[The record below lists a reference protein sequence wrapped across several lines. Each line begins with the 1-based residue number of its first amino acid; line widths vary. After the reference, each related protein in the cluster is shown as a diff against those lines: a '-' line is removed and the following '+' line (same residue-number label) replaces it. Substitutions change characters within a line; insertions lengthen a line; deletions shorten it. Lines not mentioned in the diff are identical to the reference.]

1 MAEKKKISDKELW
14 KWGICI
20 SVIVIAMISYFFIRN
35 AMLYD
40 GDFLGMRSL
49 TEASEMYAREDI
61 KPSNRPTPMNLGMGL
76 GEMLNTTQYMG
87 KTWANATFQSFV
99 AVFGYMDVYAPDWVY
114 NVYKIVLLLGGI
126 GIIIRLVQRLKNDRT
141 KQIKEQVIFHV
152 NMLICMVIPIG
163 LSIYYSYA
171 TDYQPQGRYCY
182 PMLLALTYFVAKG
195 MESLVKLLPSEKAQ
209 MMLCRTMSALFGAIT
224 GYVYLSMYMFWL

>member
-1 MAEKKKISDKELW
+1 M
-14 KWGICI
+14 
-20 SVIVIAMISYFFIRN
+20 IVVAMISYFFIRN

-61 KPSNRPTPMNLGMGL
+61 KPSNRSTPMNLGMGL

-114 NVYKIVLLLGGI
+114 NVYKIVLLLGVI

-152 NMLICMVIPIG
+152 NMLICMVIPVG
-163 LSIYYSYA
+163 LKYILQLRNRLSA
-171 TDYQPQGRYCY
+171 TGT
-182 PMLLALTYFVAKG
+182 LLLSDAAGIDIFCCKGDGVFGEAASFGKSADDVVPYNECIIWSHNGVCIFVHVYV
-195 MESLVKLLPSEKAQ
+195 L
-209 MMLCRTMSALFGAIT
+209 AIINRKRC
-224 GYVYLSMYMFWL
+224 LIK

>member
-1 MAEKKKISDKELW
+1 MQYLCFLCFRIMAEKKKISDKELW

-87 KTWANATFQSFV
+87 KTWANATFQSL
-99 AVFGYMDVYAPDWVY
+99 W
-114 NVYKIVLLLGGI
+114 
-126 GIIIRLVQRLKNDRT
+126 Q
-141 KQIKEQVIFHV
+141 
-152 NMLICMVIPIG
+152 
-163 LSIYYSYA
+163 
-171 TDYQPQGRYCY
+171 
-182 PMLLALTYFVAKG
+182 
-195 MESLVKLLPSEKAQ
+195 SLD
-209 MMLCRTMSALFGAIT
+209 TW
-224 GYVYLSMYMFWL
+224 MYMHRTGCTMYIK